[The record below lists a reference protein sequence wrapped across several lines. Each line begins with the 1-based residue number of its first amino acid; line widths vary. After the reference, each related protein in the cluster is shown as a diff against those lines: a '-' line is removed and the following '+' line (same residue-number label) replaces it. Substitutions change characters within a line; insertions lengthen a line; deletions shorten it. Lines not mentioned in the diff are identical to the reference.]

1 MSNEREKDDPVKV
14 TLPHSTSSNIP
25 KSPFEE
31 SLIVQN
37 DTPIQT
43 DKMTSPHLAAPS
55 ASSVGHTSAATSPA
69 RSNATSATFGPGSRS
84 TNHTAR
90 QDQRRTYSNR
100 SPNVSST
107 AQATDRTVP
116 GKMHLIEGPGGRILC
131 VADVRGNLSS
141 LNKLAAQTDAQAI
154 IHSGDFGF
162 YENESFERI
171 SDRTLRH
178 LVQYST
184 LIPTALR
191 TKLLTADAPGAA
203 RTAGNG
209 TNANSAMPPPTTPC
223 KEMRNQILAHP
234 DSPILT
240 EFPSLLS
247 GKLRLNVPVYTV
259 WGACE
264 DVRILEKIRTKEYEI
279 ENLHV
284 LDEASTVALEV
295 GGVRLRLFGL
305 GGAVVLHKLFDNGE
319 GAATI
324 AGGQGT
330 MWTTILQIGELIDTA
345 QKCYD
350 PSETRLLITH
360 ASPGR
365 EGLLMQLA
373 LALKADLT
381 ISAGLHFRYGVS
393 YNEFSVQSDPEQFRR
408 KLLQS
413 KSAFG
418 EVWDSVRA
426 QVEEVVDDQ
435 QRILLNNGLAVTNR
449 APTQTTGTGG
459 PLQEEPAWKN
469 TWNWNL
475 PDAAFGHLVLDISE
489 GKVSSEM
496 KSEGF
501 NFAYRRAE
509 AASVP
514 TSSTTNAISPAAV
527 PSVPNSAAQAA
538 RQQQSPK
545 IPTGPAKFRQQ
556 EGHSPS
562 STGPP
567 SRGQFSSK
575 NPRHRAANSQSGAS
589 AGAVSD
595 QDGNAP
601 HSRPT
606 SSRGAKHVHGSRSGG
621 EEAITRGPKGAA
633 NGDKSQPTGAA
644 SAATKEAK
652 GSESTKGETVKEI
665 TTTAAAPANGT
676 NAIDEHQS
684 SVSRSGKGRGHR
696 NKKSGQS
703 SAGWSSKSEKSA
715 SESEAKH
722 VAKGN
727 TGGDSKP
734 NNETSKSVGAESGT
748 ERSAK
753 DDGEPSSAP
762 ARAGGERGRGRGGS
776 RGSRG
781 GRGGRG
787 GHSERR
793 KSAASNGGGGGEQK
807 SGPPAGSSANK
818 AD

>member
-1 MSNEREKDDPVKV
+1 MA
-14 TLPHSTSSNIP
+14 
-25 KSPFEE
+25 
-31 SLIVQN
+31 
-37 DTPIQT
+37 
-43 DKMTSPHLAAPS
+43 SPHLAAPS
-55 ASSVGHTSAATSPA
+55 ASSIGQTSATTSPA
-69 RSNATSATFGPGSRS
+69 HSNATAATFGPGSRGANNSS
-84 TNHTAR
+84 TPQNS
-90 QDQRRTYSNR
+90 RRSYPGR
-100 SPNVSST
+100 SPNAAV
-107 AQATDRTVP
+107 QASPINTP
-116 GKMHLIEGPGGRILC
+116 AAGKAHLIEGPGGRILC

-184 LIPTALR
+184 LIPTQLR
-191 TKLLTADAPGAA
+191 TKLLTADVPGVA
-203 RTAGNG
+203 RSTGNG
-209 TNANSAMPPPTTPC
+209 TGTNTAMPPPTTPC
-223 KEMRNQILAHP
+223 KELRNQILAHP
-234 DSPILT
+234 DSPLLT

-264 DVRILEKIRTKEYEI
+264 DVRILEKIRTKEYDI

-330 MWTTILQIGELIDTA
+330 MWTTILQIGELVDTA

-381 ISAGLHFRYGVS
+381 ISAGLHFRYGAS

-449 APTQTTGTGG
+449 APSQTTGTGG

-496 KSEGF
+496 KSQGF

-509 AASVP
+509 AASA
-514 TSSTTNAISPAAV
+514 STPSPAAATT
-527 PSVPNSAAQAA
+527 VPNTVPQAAA

-545 IPTGPAKFRQQ
+545 IPTGPAKYRQQ
-556 EGHSPS
+556 EGQTPA
-562 STGPP
+562 TTTPP
-567 SRGQFSSK
+567 GRGQFPPK
-575 NPRHRAANSQSGAS
+575 NPKHRSATSQSGAS

-595 QDGNAP
+595 HEG

-606 SSRGAKHVHGSRSGG
+606 SSRGPKHAQRSSGDEG
-621 EEAITRGPKGAA
+621 NLRGPKGAA
-633 NGDKSQPTGAA
+633 NADKSQSVTAPAIKETKAA
-644 SAATKEAK
+644 
-652 GSESTKGETVKEI
+652 ESTNPETPL
-665 TTTAAAPANGT
+665 TPAAPANGASAT
-676 NAIDEHQS
+676 EEHPS
-684 SVSRSGKGRGHR
+684 SASRSSRGRGHR
-696 NKKSGQS
+696 NKKSGAS
-703 SAGWSSKSEKSA
+703 SAGWSSRSEKSA

-722 VAKGN
+722 VAKESS
-727 TGGDSKP
+727 DAKP
-734 NNETSKSVGAESGT
+734 HNDTIKSAGTESGT
-748 ERSAK
+748 EAPSAK
-753 DDGEPSSAP
+753 GDGEASSAP
-762 ARAGGERGRGRGGS
+762 ARGGGERGRGRGGS
-776 RGSRG
+776 RGGRG

-787 GHSERR
+787 SHGERK
-793 KSAASNGGGGGEQK
+793 KSAASNGGGEQK
-807 SGPPAGSSANK
+807 SSAPSSANK
-818 AD
+818 AA

>member
-1 MSNEREKDDPVKV
+1 MA
-14 TLPHSTSSNIP
+14 
-25 KSPFEE
+25 
-31 SLIVQN
+31 
-37 DTPIQT
+37 
-43 DKMTSPHLAAPS
+43 SPHLAAPS
-55 ASSVGHTSAATSPA
+55 ASSIGQTSATTSPA
-69 RSNATSATFGPGSRS
+69 HSNATAATFGPGSRGVNNSS
-84 TNHTAR
+84 TP
-90 QDQRRTYSNR
+90 RRNYPGR
-100 SPNVSST
+100 SPNAAVQASPINSS
-107 AQATDRTVP
+107 AA
-116 GKMHLIEGPGGRILC
+116 GKAHLIEGPGGRILC

-184 LIPTALR
+184 LIPTQLR
-191 TKLLTADAPGAA
+191 TKLLTAD
-203 RTAGNG
+203 
-209 TNANSAMPPPTTPC
+209 
-223 KEMRNQILAHP
+223 EMRNQILAHP
-234 DSPILT
+234 DSPLLT

-330 MWTTILQIGELIDTA
+330 MWTTILQIGELVDTA

-350 PSETRLLITH
+350 PSETRLLVTH

-381 ISAGLHFRYGVS
+381 ISAGLHFRYGAS

-449 APTQTTGTGG
+449 APSQTTGTGG

-496 KSEGF
+496 KSQGF

-509 AASVP
+509 TASVP
-514 TSSTTNAISPAAV
+514 APSPAAATT
-527 PSVPNSAAQAA
+527 VPNTAPQAA
-538 RQQQSPK
+538 VRQQQSPK
-545 IPTGPAKFRQQ
+545 IPTGPA
-556 EGHSPS
+556 
-562 STGPP
+562 
-567 SRGQFSSK
+567 
-575 NPRHRAANSQSGAS
+575 
-589 AGAVSD
+589 
-595 QDGNAP
+595 
-601 HSRPT
+601 
-606 SSRGAKHVHGSRSGG
+606 
-621 EEAITRGPKGAA
+621 
-633 NGDKSQPTGAA
+633 
-644 SAATKEAK
+644 
-652 GSESTKGETVKEI
+652 
-665 TTTAAAPANGT
+665 
-676 NAIDEHQS
+676 
-684 SVSRSGKGRGHR
+684 
-696 NKKSGQS
+696 
-703 SAGWSSKSEKSA
+703 
-715 SESEAKH
+715 
-722 VAKGN
+722 
-727 TGGDSKP
+727 
-734 NNETSKSVGAESGT
+734 
-748 ERSAK
+748 
-753 DDGEPSSAP
+753 
-762 ARAGGERGRGRGGS
+762 
-776 RGSRG
+776 
-781 GRGGRG
+781 
-787 GHSERR
+787 
-793 KSAASNGGGGGEQK
+793 
-807 SGPPAGSSANK
+807 
-818 AD
+818 